1 MNYPAASYILSTY
14 RNTSFSALTV
24 AGLFPSLEAGVANH
38 VDNSGKSS
46 VNPFS
51 PEAKVPLPREIEEL
65 GNPIGKRNR
74 RERDRVRCVN
84 EGYEILRSALPLQE
98 HERRIS
104 KVDTLRLAIF
114 YIKHLDSML
123 KHENHQSNCTCFDKF
138 VAESTEHILRGK
150 LQRSSRKRTAVD

>member
-65 GNPIGKRNR
+65 G
-74 RERDRVRCVN
+74 
-84 EGYEILRSALPLQE
+84 
-98 HERRIS
+98 ERRIS